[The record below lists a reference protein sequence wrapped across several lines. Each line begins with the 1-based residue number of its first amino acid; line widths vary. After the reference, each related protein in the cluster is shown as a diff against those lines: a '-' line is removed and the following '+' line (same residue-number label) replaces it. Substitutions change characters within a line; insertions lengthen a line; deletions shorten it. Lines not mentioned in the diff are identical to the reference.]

1 MHLRNI
7 LVSIFLSFTLSS
19 SAVAA
24 EEPFI
29 KSVNNGVT
37 TYSTGA
43 TMTMTE
49 YGEVFTLPSTLDVS
63 GHPFFNVTRLLE
75 MHAANETIPPLPG
88 IPPLSPRPA
97 SSMMLPKGVAHCE
110 TSNASPNQMD
120 VYVVSGML
128 DKIPDSWL
136 CCVGP
141 SLCTTM
147 MWWYTAGSD
156 ICNWKSYNKCI
167 HCDAASAA
175 VYLIANKC
183 AKNRKAGGFVR
194 FGSEVDVNAYHTW

>member
-1 MHLRNI
+1 
-7 LVSIFLSFTLSS
+7 
-19 SAVAA
+19 
-24 EEPFI
+24 
-29 KSVNNGVT
+29 
-37 TYSTGA
+37 
-43 TMTMTE
+43 
-49 YGEVFTLPSTLDVS
+49 
-63 GHPFFNVTRLLE
+63 
-75 MHAANETIPPLPG
+75 
-88 IPPLSPRPA
+88 
-97 SSMMLPKGVAHCE
+97 MMLPKGVAHCE

-120 VYVVSGML
+120 VYVVSSML

-156 ICNWKSYNKCI
+156 ICNWKSYNKYI

-183 AKNRKAGGFVR
+183 AKNKKVGGFVR
-194 FGSEVDVNAYHTW
+194 FGSEVDVNAYHTWRDASVSVCVRVLWCKGFMGCIVFQCLLGFMAMGCLILCGWRDIRQRRVMFQTLGHRCGKYKSSSG